1 MSHDAFEQYIAPARA
16 LLGWWRPIAGMILI
30 LACYVVTVIFVIF
43 GWIAVHWVLLGDLH
57 LAVESLGQL
66 EGQGGTT
73 IIAVMLLTFAGL
85 WVGTAFATQSLH
97 GQSFSSVFAPP
108 DRQPRAGFMRGLG
121 LAVFFSGLSLLLA
134 IAIVGPPQR
143 ALEFGPWALTF
154 LPLAG
159 LVFIQATAEELV
171 FRGYLLQ
178 QLAVRFRSPFAWAVL
193 PSLLFGL
200 AHAGNSEEG
209 ALYYIAITATTG
221 ITLATLV
228 WRTGSLWPAIGMH
241 IGVNVM
247 SLTGVGAEGI
257 LSGTQLWLFPGDQMM
272 VLLQLNLATSAA
284 MTILMLSPV
293 GGWLAGGPTASR

>member
-1 MSHDAFEQYIAPARA
+1 MSQDAFEQYIAPARSQ
-16 LLGWWRPIAGMILI
+16 LGWWRPVAGLILI
-30 LACYVVTVIFVIF
+30 LVCYVVTVIFVIF
-43 GWIAVHWVLLGDLH
+43 GWIAFHWVWLGDLH
-57 LAVESLGQL
+57 RAVESLGQL
-66 EGQGGTT
+66 QGKGGTT
-73 IIAVMLLTFAGL
+73 IIAVMLLSFAGL
-85 WVGTAFATQSLH
+85 WVGTAFTAQTLH

-108 DRQPRAGFMRGLG
+108 DRRPRAGLLRGFG
-121 LAVFFSGLSLLLA
+121 LAAFFSGLSLLLA
-134 IAIVGPPQR
+134 IAIVGPPKQS
-143 ALEFGPWALTF
+143 LEVGPWALMF

-178 QLAVRFRSPFAWAVL
+178 QLAVRFRSPIAWAVL
-193 PSLLFGL
+193 PSLLFGI
-200 AHAGNSEEG
+200 AHAGNTDEG
-209 ALYYIAITATTG
+209 WFYYIAITAVTG

-272 VLLQLNLATSAA
+272 LLLQLNLVTCTA
-284 MTILMLSPV
+284 MMILMLSPV